1 MKYLTLTG
9 GLVVATRCRRWVG
22 DALRKENFW
31 LMGHRNDGNRGPKM
45 EKNAA
50 QEPSKSA
57 GLQGVEKLTSEF
69 SVTRT
74 QKAQTDGDGEMDDY
88 KADANTAVNKRNVAT
103 AAASGRP
110 PQSSPERT
118 MWRQSKVK
126 QSQPLMVK
134 EIIDEDD
141 RRTTGW
147 FRLALQLQVRFRLRI
162 VRSLGF

>member
-1 MKYLTLTG
+1 
-9 GLVVATRCRRWVG
+9 
-22 DALRKENFW
+22 
-31 LMGHRNDGNRGPKM
+31 MGHRNDGNRGPKM

-88 KADANTAVNKRNVAT
+88 KADANTAVNKNRTIENKPDSISRAYCLISLPQKIGFVERNVAT

-110 PQSSPERT
+110 PQSSPEWT